1 MLDSSSILFM
11 RRRLSPQPP
20 CCTARVVPA
29 AHTRVLCH
37 PAEVKEAHKIFDEA
51 VITVRYELQLQLDTL
66 RAQPAAAHLLSN
78 LSGCLRL

>member
-1 MLDSSSILFM
+1 M
-11 RRRLSPQPP
+11 
-20 CCTARVVPA
+20 
-29 AHTRVLCH
+29 LCH